1 MATAADV
8 PSRDGKD
15 GAAQLALLRAYLK
28 DRDAGSYKYTD
39 SLLYDIL
46 VTAAPVTAWRNLIGA
61 GATAVP
67 FSFDISKLNLPVN
80 RIRAVTEDTTELTL
94 KYTDAELLKL
104 LEAIPLR
111 YVVSLIKAKE
121 ADGKTFPTDPDNP
134 LHIMRKYLED
144 ETGAKYTDGQL
155 ADLILTTGLNP
166 FQIVMDI
173 MDKAIG
179 SSVHS
184 HVVNTSGTS
193 LAAIDG
199 ISFNSPKTEVTES
212 KSSRDIVSEHLTY
225 SIYSRDPVFGFW
237 SAGVNVAA
245 VEWEGEW
252 YAL

>member
-28 DRDAGSYKYTD
+28 DRQAGSYKYTD
-39 SLLYDIL
+39 SLLYGIL
-46 VTAAPVTAWRNLIGA
+46 VNYSPVNAWRNLKGA

-111 YVVSLIKAKE
+111 YIVSLVKAKE
-121 ADGKTFPTDPDNP
+121 ANGKTFPSDPDNP
-134 LHIMRKYLED
+134 LHIMRKYLQD
-144 ETGAKYTDGQL
+144 ETGAKYTDTQL
-155 ADLILTTGLNP
+155 VDLIFSTGQNP

-184 HVVNTSGTS
+184 HVVNTSGTA
-193 LAAIDG
+193 LAALDG
-199 ISFNSPKTEVTES
+199 ISFNSPKTEITES

-225 SIYSRDPVFGFW
+225 SIYSREPVFGFFQ
-237 SAGVNVAA
+237 AGKNLAA
-245 VEWEGEW
+245 VEWEAEW